1 MTEQEQILNMLAEA
15 KITVDEAS
23 ELLSALD
30 SQKSVTKEEKKSGSA
45 RAKKIRIIIDSD
57 MINGKKNNINLDLPL
72 GLAKFATK
80 FIGQDKLVDIES
92 EGIDI
97 NGIIKVINLKDL
109 EEGVIYE
116 TETVKNKKG
125 AKSKIKIE
133 VIWWRKY

>member
-133 VIWWRKY
+133 VI

>member
-23 ELLSALD
+23 DLLSALD

-109 EEGVIYE
+109 KEGVIYE

-133 VIWWRKY
+133 VI